1 MQPATLESQ
10 DIRARLGSQ
19 ACGADSQPARL
30 PPGCSYMLASP
41 GAFLAEPQATPGSS
55 HIMAGGSC
63 LLERGPSKRWGSLL
77 CKVRIRSRAGPR

>member
-30 PPGCSYMLASP
+30 PPGCSYMLAFP
-41 GAFLAEPQATPGSS
+41 GAFLAGLQATPGSS
-55 HIMAGGSC
+55 HIMGGRELPSG
-63 LLERGPSKRWGSLL
+63 EGPKQEVGSLL